1 MFPKL
6 LARYFMATGE
16 LQTAQESVA
25 DDALDD
31 LLTVQETARLL
42 KVSVSWIYEHVRP
55 DADDRLPVVKLGKYL
70 RFDRRDL
77 VAYIDA
83 KRAASRRQP
92 RRR

>member
-1 MFPKL
+1 
-6 LARYFMATGE
+6 MASGE
-16 LQTAQESVA
+16 LQTAQEFLA
-25 DDALDD
+25 EDDALDD
-31 LLTVQETARLL
+31 LLTVQETAQLL

-55 DADDRLPVVKLGKYL
+55 DAEDRLPVVKLGKYL

-77 VAYIDA
+77 LAYIDA

>member
-1 MFPKL
+1 MT
-6 LARYFMATGE
+6 TGD
-16 LQTAQESVA
+16 LYSAQELMA
-25 DDALDD
+25 DAEGDFAD
-31 LLTVQETARLL
+31 LLTVQETAQFL

-55 DADDRLPVVKLGKYL
+55 DAEDRLPVVKLGKYL

-77 VAYIDA
+77 LAYIDA

>member
-1 MFPKL
+1 
-6 LARYFMATGE
+6 MATGE
-16 LQTAQESVA
+16 LQIAQEYMA
-25 DDALDD
+25 DDVGALDD

-42 KVSVSWIYEHVRP
+42 KVSVSWIYEHVRS
-55 DADDRLPVVKLGKYL
+55 DAEDRLPVVKLGKYL

-77 VAYIDA
+77 LAYIDA

>member
-1 MFPKL
+1 MT
-6 LARYFMATGE
+6 TGD
-16 LQTAQESVA
+16 LYSAQELMA
-25 DDALDD
+25 DAEGGFAD
-31 LLTVQETARLL
+31 LLTVQETAQFL

-55 DADDRLPVVKLGKYL
+55 DAEDRLPVVKLGKYL

-77 VAYIDA
+77 LAYIDA